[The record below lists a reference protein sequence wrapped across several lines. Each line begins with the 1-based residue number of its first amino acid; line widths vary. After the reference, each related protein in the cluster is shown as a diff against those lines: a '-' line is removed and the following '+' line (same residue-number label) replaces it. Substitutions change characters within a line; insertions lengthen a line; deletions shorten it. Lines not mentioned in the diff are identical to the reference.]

1 MVLGAGGG
9 DYADVEAVGE
19 HEEDG
24 ADAGE
29 DAACVGVEADGDVV
43 GHDAAGFLRFGG
55 ED

>member
-9 DYADVEAVGE
+9 DDADVEAVGE